1 MSTTMLG
8 VEDITGTA
16 ASKVEARHAT
26 NSLIRMSRSLT
37 WHFALRLRD
46 VGSGS
51 LEAEL
56 VDEDV

>member
-1 MSTTMLG
+1 MLG

-16 ASKVEARHAT
+16 ARKVEARHAT

-37 WHFALRLRD
+37 WHFALRLR
-46 VGSGS
+46 
-51 LEAEL
+51 EAEALRL